1 MCFVTVGLRGL
12 KQLLVHSDL
21 LSSLQDLGH
30 SATSDR
36 HLMVGGVKL
45 RKLILYEFAVHRLH
59 MYVGNYNLTI
69 PYQITKFLKIWNFGP
84 NLTNNINSLQGC
96 IL

>member
-1 MCFVTVGLRGL
+1 M
-12 KQLLVHSDL
+12 HSDL
-21 LSSLQDLGH
+21 LSSLQDLVH

-36 HLMVGGVKL
+36 HLALLMVGGVKL

-69 PYQITKFLKIWNFGP
+69 RYQITKFLKIWNFGP